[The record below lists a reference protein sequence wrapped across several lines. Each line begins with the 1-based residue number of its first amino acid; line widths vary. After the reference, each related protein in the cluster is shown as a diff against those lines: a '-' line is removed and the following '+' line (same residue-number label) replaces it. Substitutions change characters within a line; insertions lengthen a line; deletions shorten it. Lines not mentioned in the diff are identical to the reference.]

1 MRRLVAILVAVAV
14 VALLFGARPTDPAAA
29 DPVRL
34 AALRQVA
41 AGQAAEADA
50 ALNAAQDLMD
60 EGLLEAGRGQ
70 AAVLGGDQDPAAIM
84 DRAALSFEAA
94 ANPIEVAYAALTD
107 LAWTL
112 RVLDQEGAPPT
123 LTLRGGDMVALG
135 AQWRATGLPLS
146 AAADLRRAAEATLEA
161 LGDALA
167 ALARDD
173 AAGALEAV
181 AETEAALE
189 IVRALDD
196 ELATMPFW
204 IDTVEAL
211 IAATSDIAEA
221 VLAGDPIALA
231 EAQAAYDAAAAD
243 ATRADQAL
251 AIALGEEAAR
261 ITGPASAA
269 SGEAQRQVA
278 ATRAAIGTLSILP

>member
-1 MRRLVAILVAVAV
+1 VRRLVAILAAVAV
-14 VALLFGARPTDPAAA
+14 VALLFGARPADPATA

-34 AALRQVA
+34 AALRRVA
-41 AGQAAEADA
+41 AAQAAEADA
-50 ALNAAQDLMD
+50 ALHEVQDLMD

-70 AAVLGGDQDPAAIM
+70 AAVLGGDEDPAAIM
-84 DRAALSFEAA
+84 DRAALPFEAA
-94 ANPIEVAYAALTD
+94 ASPIDVAYAALTD

-112 RVLDQEGAPPT
+112 RVLDPEGTPPV

-181 AETEAALE
+181 AEAETALE
-189 IVRALDD
+189 VVRALDD

-211 IAATSDIAEA
+211 ISATSDIAQA

-261 ITGPASAA
+261 ITAPASAA

-278 ATRAAIGTLSILP
+278 ATRATIGALSILP

>member
-1 MRRLVAILVAVAV
+1 VRRLVAILAAVVV
-14 VALLFGARPTDPAAA
+14 VALLFGAAPADPATA

-34 AALRQVA
+34 AALRRVA
-41 AGQAAEADA
+41 TTQAAEADA
-50 ALNAAQDLMD
+50 ALQEAQDFMD

-70 AAVLGGDQDPAAIM
+70 AAVLSGNEDPAVIM
-84 DRAALSFEAA
+84 DSAALSFEAA
-94 ANPIEVAYAALTD
+94 ANPIEVAQAALSD

-112 RVLDQEGAPPT
+112 RVLDPEGTPPT
-123 LTLRGGDMVALG
+123 LTLRGADMVALG

-181 AETEAALE
+181 AEAEVTLE
-189 IVRALDD
+189 VVRTLDG
-196 ELATMPFW
+196 ELPTMPFW

-211 IAATSDIAEA
+211 LAATADIAEA
-221 VLAGDPIALA
+221 VLSGDPVALA
-231 EAQAAYDAAAAD
+231 EAQTAYDAAAAD

-261 ITGPASAA
+261 ITAPASAT
-269 SGEAQRQVA
+269 SGEAQRQVV
-278 ATRAAIGTLSILP
+278 ATRVAIGALSILP

>member
-1 MRRLVAILVAVAV
+1 VRRLVAILAAV
-14 VALLFGARPTDPAAA
+14 VVVVLLFGAAPADPANA

-34 AALRQVA
+34 AALRRVA
-41 AGQAAEADA
+41 TAQAADADA
-50 ALNAAQDLMD
+50 ALQEAQDLMD

-70 AAVLGGDQDPAAIM
+70 AAVLSGTEDPAAIM
-84 DRAALSFEAA
+84 DRAAPSFETA
-94 ANPIEVAYAALTD
+94 ANPIEAAQAALTD

-112 RVLDQEGAPPT
+112 RVLDPEGTPPT
-123 LTLRGGDMVALG
+123 LTLRGGDVVALG
-135 AQWRATGLPLS
+135 SQWRATGLPLS

-167 ALARDD
+167 ALARDE

-181 AETEAALE
+181 AEAEAALE
-189 IVRALDD
+189 EVRTLDD

-231 EAQAAYDAAAAD
+231 EAQAAYDAAAAN

-278 ATRAAIGTLSILP
+278 ATRVAISALSILP